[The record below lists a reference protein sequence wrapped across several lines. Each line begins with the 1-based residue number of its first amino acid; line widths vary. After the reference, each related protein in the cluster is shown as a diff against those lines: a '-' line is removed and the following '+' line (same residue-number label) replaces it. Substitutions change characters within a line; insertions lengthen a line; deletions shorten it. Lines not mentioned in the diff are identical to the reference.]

1 MNQEQAA
8 KLRECIEAY
17 KRTWETLSV
26 AFEKSSDEE
35 CERAVD
41 AYQTARHN
49 INTLLDELTV
59 S

>member
-8 KLRECIEAY
+8 KLREYIEEY
-17 KRTWETLSV
+17 RRKWETLSV

-35 CERAVD
+35 YERAMD
-41 AYQTARHN
+41 AYETAKHN
-49 INTLLDELTV
+49 MNTLLDELTV